1 MSGQSKFKPQ
11 IQKAEDLPKILSAQP
26 RWNSIR
32 ECERSIFRSLD
43 LSLVL
48 DSKITLLDAMDFEVK
63 NIISDALKKG
73 ILERKQDGSVVI
85 KVA

>member
-1 MSGQSKFKPQ
+1 MSVQSKFKPQ

-26 RWNSIR
+26 RWNSLK

-48 DSKITLLDAMDFEVK
+48 DSKITLLDAMDCEVK
-63 NIISDALKKG
+63 NIISDALRKG

-85 KVA
+85 KAA

>member
-1 MSGQSKFKPQ
+1 MSVQSKFKPQ
-11 IQKAEDLPKILSAQP
+11 IQKAEDLPNILSAQP
-26 RWNSIR
+26 HWNSIR

-48 DSKITLLDAMDFEVK
+48 SSKITLLDAMDFEVK

-85 KVA
+85 KAA